1 MGVAPGDAVTR
12 LAICVLILERIARV
26 AKTSPSEFIRQV
38 RTEAAKV
45 TWPTRK
51 ETGMTTVMVLI
62 MAFMLGLFFFV
73 VDSAFGQIVKLL
85 LSLSSG

>member
-1 MGVAPGDAVTR
+1 M
-12 LAICVLILERIARV
+12 

-85 LSLSSG
+85 LSLISG